1 MKTILIEPV
10 MHRGEPRIKLI
21 FDYDDELIKL
31 VKKISGSTW
40 SRTMKCWHIP
50 EQENLMEFLKESLP
64 DVIFEGAI
72 GAPLKASDVQIIIAE
87 TDKRKNILYI
97 NLPYALKDDFKKL
110 EGAWWHHGA
119 RKWSAVDNSDNRLQL
134 KSLLEKAGY
143 RLKYQEKEGPEK
155 PPKPTRDSKSNK
167 ESLAQPDERFE
178 RQMRLE
184 GKSENTIRQYK
195 SFVSWY
201 LSVQADDRYAEDAA
215 EKVRR
220 FIYDHVI
227 KKDYGQTQQ
236 NGAISALKQ
245 YYQAVFGIVLDATD
259 IPRPKKKRVLPK
271 VISKEEFEK
280 MYQTTRNL
288 KHKVILLL
296 MFGCG
301 LRRNEVCELKISDID
316 FERGLIY
323 VKGKGNKY
331 RAVNPGNN
339 LLEKLAKYIKSY
351 MPEKFLIE
359 GPNRG
364 MYSGSSIGKIVSV
377 AASEAGIER
386 RVHPHMLRHSFATLL
401 MERGVELR
409 LIQEAL
415 GHSSS
420 KTTEIYTY
428 VSRATIKKMPV
439 LLDEMKI

>member
-1 MKTILIEPV
+1 MKTIAIEPTI
-10 MHRGEPRIKLI
+10 HNHERRIKLK
-21 FDYDDELIKL
+21 FAYDDLLISKIKKL
-31 VKKISGSTW
+31 PGCKW

-50 EQENLMEFLKESLP
+50 EPENLMVFLMKYLPEVRFDMVKDTASKEH
-64 DVIFEGAI
+64 DI
-72 GAPLKASDVQIIIAE
+72 QIIAAE
-87 TDKRKNILYI
+87 TDKRKNIFYI

-110 EGAWWHHGA
+110 EGAWWHPGA
-119 RKWSAVDNSDNRLQL
+119 RKWSAVDNGDNRLQL

-143 RLKYQEKEGPEK
+143 GIKYQEKEEPEK
-155 PPKPTRDSKSNK
+155 SAKPVRDSKSNK
-167 ESLAQPDERFE
+167 ESLPQPDERFD

-280 MYQTTRNL
+280 MYQATRNL

-339 LLEKLAKYIKSY
+339 LLEKLAKYVKSY

-359 GPNRG
+359 GPNRE
-364 MYSGSSIGKIVSV
+364 MYSGSSIGKIVS
-377 AASEAGIER
+377 AAATEAGIER

>member
-1 MKTILIEPV
+1 MKTITVEPAV
-10 MHRGEPRIKLI
+10 HEDERRIKLI
-21 FDYDDELIKL
+21 FDYDDLLISKVKELP
-31 VKKISGSTW
+31 GSRW
-40 SRTMKCWHIP
+40 SRRMKCWHIP
-50 EQENLMEFLKESLP
+50 EQDNIIEFLREYLP
-64 DVIFEGAI
+64 DVSFERAI
-72 GAPLKASDVQIIIAE
+72 DAPLKESDVQIISAE
-87 TDKRKNILYI
+87 TDRRKNIFYI
-97 NLPYALKDDFKKL
+97 NLPYVLKDEFKKL
-110 EGAWWHHGA
+110 EGAWWHPGA
-119 RKWSAVDNSDNRLQL
+119 RKWSAVDTHDNRLLL
-134 KSLLEKAGY
+134 KSLLEKGGY
-143 RLKYQEKEGPEK
+143 ELKFREKEGPEK
-155 PPKPTRDSKSNK
+155 PVKPVRDGKSLK
-167 ESLAQPDERFE
+167 ENLPQADERFE

-201 LSVQADDRYAEDAA
+201 LSVQTDEQYVNDAA
-215 EKVRR
+215 EKVRQ
-220 FIYDHVI
+220 FIYEHVI
-227 KKDYGQTQQ
+227 KKAYGQTQQ
-236 NGAISALKQ
+236 NGVISALKQ
-245 YYQAVFGIVLDATD
+245 YYQSVFGIELDASD
-259 IPRPKKKRVLPK
+259 VPRPKKKRVLPK

-280 MYQTTRNL
+280 MYLATRNL

-331 RAVNPGNN
+331 RAVNPGSN

-359 GPNRG
+359 GPNRE
-364 MYSGSSIGKIVSV
+364 MYSGSSIGKIVSM

>member
-1 MKTILIEPV
+1 M
-10 MHRGEPRIKLI
+10 
-21 FDYDDELIKL
+21 
-31 VKKISGSTW
+31 
-40 SRTMKCWHIP
+40 
-50 EQENLMEFLKESLP
+50 
-64 DVIFEGAI
+64 
-72 GAPLKASDVQIIIAE
+72 
-87 TDKRKNILYI
+87 
-97 NLPYALKDDFKKL
+97 
-110 EGAWWHHGA
+110 
-119 RKWSAVDNSDNRLQL
+119 
-134 KSLLEKAGY
+134 LEKAGY
-143 RLKYQEKEGPEK
+143 SLVFQEKEEPEK
-155 PPKPTRDSKSNK
+155 PAKPVRDSKSNK
-167 ESLAQPDERFE
+167 ENLPQPNERFE

-201 LSVQADDRYAEDAA
+201 LSVQTDGQFENDTA
-215 EKVRR
+215 EKVRK

-227 KKDYGQTQQ
+227 KKEYGQNQQ

-245 YYQAVFGIVLDATD
+245 YYQAVYGIELNASD

-280 MYQTTRNL
+280 MYGTTRNL
-288 KHKVILLL
+288 KHQVILLL
-296 MFGCG
+296 LFGCG
-301 LRRNEVCELKISDID
+301 LRRQEVCELRTADVD
-316 FERGLIY
+316 FERELIY
-323 VKGKGNKY
+323 VKGKGSKY

-339 LLEKLAKYIKSY
+339 LLEKLSKYVKSY

-359 GPNRG
+359 GPKRE
-364 MYSGSSIGKIVSV
+364 MYSGSSIGKIVTA

-386 RVHPHMLRHSFATLL
+386 RVYPHMLRHSFATLL

>member
-1 MKTILIEPV
+1 MKTIIVERV
-10 MHRGEPRIKLI
+10 IHKEESRIKLV
-21 FDYDDELIKL
+21 FGYDDILIGM
-31 VKKISGSTW
+31 VKKIPGSAW

-50 EQENLMEFLKESLP
+50 EQKNLMELMKEYLP
-64 DVIFEGAI
+64 EVRFEMVKDVPAKEN
-72 GAPLKASDVQIIIAE
+72 DVQIVIAE
-87 TDKRKNILYI
+87 PDKRKNIIYV

-110 EGAWWHHGA
+110 EGAWWHPGA
-119 RKWSAVDNSDNRLQL
+119 RKWSAVDNVDNRLQL

-143 RLKYQEKEGPEK
+143 GLKFQEKEEPEK
-155 PPKPTRDSKSNK
+155 PAKPSRDSKSNK
-167 ESLAQPDERFE
+167 ENLPQPDERFE

-201 LSVQADDRYAEDAA
+201 LSVQTDKQYANDAG
-215 EKVRR
+215 EKVRQ
-220 FIYDHVI
+220 FIYEHVI
-227 KKDYGQTQQ
+227 KKAYGQTQQ
-236 NGAISALKQ
+236 NGVISALKQ
-245 YYQAVFGIVLDATD
+245 YYQSVFGIEFDATD
-259 IPRPKKKRVLPK
+259 VPRPKKKRVLPK

-280 MYQTTRNL
+280 MYQATRNL

-296 MFGCG
+296 LFGCG
-301 LRRNEVCELKISDID
+301 LRRNEVCELRINDID

-331 RAVNPGNN
+331 RAVNPGSN

-359 GPNRG
+359 GSNRE
-364 MYSGSSIGKIVSV
+364 MYSGSSIGKIVSA

>member
-10 MHRGEPRIKLI
+10 IHSGEPRIKLI
-21 FDYDDELIKL
+21 FDYDDELIGL
-31 VKKISGSTW
+31 VKKIPGSLW
-40 SRTMKCWHIP
+40 SRTLKCWHVP
-50 EQENLMEFLKESLP
+50 EQENLMEFLIEYLPEVRFEWVKDTPAKEN
-64 DVIFEGAI
+64 DI
-72 GAPLKASDVQIIIAE
+72 QIMIAE
-87 TDKRKNILYI
+87 TDKRKNIFYI
-97 NLPYALKDDFKKL
+97 SLPFAMKDEFKKL
-110 EGAWWHHGA
+110 EGAWWHPGA
-119 RKWSAVDNSDNRLQL
+119 RKWSAVDNADNRSQL
-134 KSLLEKAGY
+134 RSILEKAGY
-143 RLKYQEKEGPEK
+143 SLEFREKEEPEK
-155 PPKPTRDSKSNK
+155 PLRPTREGNK
-167 ESLAQPDERFE
+167 ENKDLPLPDERFE

-201 LSVQADDRYAEDAA
+201 LSVQTDEQLAEDAA

-280 MYQTTRNL
+280 MYRATRNL
-288 KHKVILLL
+288 KHQVILLL
-296 MFGCG
+296 LFGCG
-301 LRRNEVCELKISDID
+301 LRRQEVCELRTSDTD
-316 FERGLIY
+316 FERGLLYI
-323 VKGKGNKY
+323 KGKGNKY